1 MTERQKQKEIME
13 YFDEKIFQPAL
24 SFAKENR
31 NTTVLRGVNLTR
43 ARMSRL
49 SSDKMITF
57 FWHAIVGTDKS
68 IKFSDILKENGI
80 LRFEDVME
88 EVRVKFDSKFL
99 KSED

>member
-31 NTTVLRGVNLTR
+31 NTTVLRGVNLTK

-49 SSDKMITF
+49 PSDKMIMF

>member
-1 MTERQKQKEIME
+1 MREEINE
-13 YFDEKIFQPAL
+13 VKL
-24 SFAKENR
+24 
-31 NTTVLRGVNLTR
+31 L
-43 ARMSRL
+43 
-49 SSDKMITF
+49 DKY
-57 FWHAIVGTDKS
+57 ADKS